1 MPNSDS
7 IDDIRCD
14 LTAWEREL
22 EKLQNDDEPDE
33 AAIAECQTHIR
44 KLQDALNEF

>member
-14 LTAWEREL
+14 LTAWKREL

-33 AAIAECQTHIR
+33 DAIEKCQKHIR
-44 KLQDALNEF
+44 TLQDALNEL

>member
-14 LTAWEREL
+14 LTTWKREL

-33 AAIAECQTHIR
+33 DAIEKCQKHIR
-44 KLQDALNEF
+44 TLQDALNKL